1 MAETGY
7 ECDVSVVVPVYRSEE
22 CVEELVRQTHD
33 ALGAAGRTYEIIL
46 VNDCSP
52 DGSWAKIQEA
62 ASANERVKGVNLRCN
77 SGQDNA
83 IMAGLGLARGRFVI
97 IMDDDLQ
104 HDPRDMDGLI
114 RELEAGH
121 DVCYARFPRKKQ
133 ALWKNLGSWLNDKVA
148 NIVIGKSSEIYLSPY
163 KVMRQEVAQ
172 ELVHYDGPFP
182 YVDGLIFRVTANI
195 TQVDIEHHDR
205 FAGEGNYNLRK
216 SVSVWMKV
224 ATGFSLAPLRL
235 ATFLGFTFS
244 SLGLLL
250 ALCVIVRKLQS
261 PQAPMGWA
269 STVVAVLVLG
279 GIQLACI
286 GLIGEYVGRVFLH
299 LNRKPQY
306 VVAETIGVGKGK
318 PEG

>member
-1 MAETGY
+1 MLEQNY
-7 ECDVSVVVPVYRSEE
+7 ECDVSVVVPVYRSED
-22 CVEELVRQTHD
+22 CVEELVHKTGE
-33 ALGAAGRTYEIIL
+33 ALKAAGRTYELIL

-52 DGSWAKIQEA
+52 DGSWARIGEA
-62 ASANERVKGVNLRCN
+62 AAGDEAVRGVNLRCN

-83 IMAGLGLARGRFVI
+83 IMAGLKFVRGRFVI

-104 HDPRDMDGLI
+104 HDPRDADRLL

-163 KVMRQEVAQ
+163 KALRREVAC
-172 ELVHYDGPFP
+172 ELMHYDGPFP
-182 YVDGLIFRVTANI
+182 YIDGLIFRVTRNI
-195 TQVDIEHHDR
+195 TQVDIQHHER
-205 FAGEGNYNLRK
+205 FAGEGNYSLRK
-216 SVSVWMKV
+216 SISVWLKV

-244 SLGLLL
+244 SLGLLM
-250 ALCVIVRKLQS
+250 AVCVVVRKLLS
-261 PQAPMGWA
+261 PEAPMGWA
-269 STVVAVLVLG
+269 STVVAILVLG

-306 VVAETIGVGKGK
+306 VVAETLGMSTSA
-318 PEG
+318 ESQ